1 MEFIETEI
9 AEDNNQYLLI
19 FSNDDDE
26 EKIRDELDDFVDNSF
41 QPDGDVRFYRQLD
54 PLNVNDYP
62 KFPGQT
68 RNPLD
73 AVFEEGDTLLYGNE
87 DLQPELHALPKNLK
101 RP

>member
-1 MEFIETEI
+1 MGRT
-9 AEDNNQYLLI
+9 
-19 FSNDDDE
+19 
-26 EKIRDELDDFVDNSF
+26 
-41 QPDGDVRFYRQLD
+41 FYRQLD